1 MENNHS
7 QLEEFQRQLKLKLQS
22 QMEKMSTSQAANLE
36 AHVQEVTRLRE
47 SFQAEKEREM
57 AKLKQEVTWLRE
69 SLQVSQFPQ
78 TSTPSLDAIKRIR
91 QAQCIST
98 QTRLIGVAV
107 DEDIGNEG
115 NGGSPGERQTSPVE
129 GGELSGGSSNM
140 VPISA
145 MVEVVTRGV
154 EAALH
159 NVLANRK
166 MIPSRICEDEEV
178 KLEKESEPAVHW
190 DFILAVVHHL
200 FKEKLGITQDLD
212 FIMHH
217 PATAEDIHAYEYEDG
232 FGPDQN
238 NLLFDLTQNYSSP
251 WNTYILK
258 LLCQELQACCKEKNW
273 PIKRGNNYIMEI
285 LQECY
290 KNVQPKLTSKGV
302 LETPTETEVHLVEG
316 IIQMGKDSRQAN
328 HRQNISLQL
337 RHDPLLISAL
347 VGQKY
352 HCRVMVL
359 DEMVKS
365 KSEMLGEHGMS
376 SEESSVENGV
386 EDVLHVKNMPWCRNI
401 DQELE
406 IVDFQRLLDT
416 DIFSPQGSKPLTCK
430 CSPDN
435 PLTTHDAVK
444 ALPLTL
450 YNGAWFAQLTK
461 CQIEALNIPQ
471 QMFSWM
477 KVVIA

>member
-1 MENNHS
+1 MALNSVMKDFQVQKDALGEMETVLQERETELTSLHAELETHAKECAAHQEQLYNEQQLAMQQNHS

-69 SLQVSQFPQ
+69 SLQ
-78 TSTPSLDAIKRIR
+78 
-91 QAQCIST
+91 
-98 QTRLIGVAV
+98 
-107 DEDIGNEG
+107 
-115 NGGSPGERQTSPVE
+115 
-129 GGELSGGSSNM
+129 
-140 VPISA
+140 
-145 MVEVVTRGV
+145 
-154 EAALH
+154 
-159 NVLANRK
+159 
-166 MIPSRICEDEEV
+166 DEEV

-290 KNVQPKLTSKGV
+290 K
-302 LETPTETEVHLVEG
+302 
-316 IIQMGKDSRQAN
+316 
-328 HRQNISLQL
+328 
-337 RHDPLLISAL
+337 
-347 VGQKY
+347 
-352 HCRVMVL
+352 
-359 DEMVKS
+359 
-365 KSEMLGEHGMS
+365 
-376 SEESSVENGV
+376 
-386 EDVLHVKNMPWCRNI
+386 
-401 DQELE
+401 
-406 IVDFQRLLDT
+406 
-416 DIFSPQGSKPLTCK
+416 
-430 CSPDN
+430 
-435 PLTTHDAVK
+435 
-444 ALPLTL
+444 
-450 YNGAWFAQLTK
+450 
-461 CQIEALNIPQ
+461 
-471 QMFSWM
+471 
-477 KVVIA
+477 